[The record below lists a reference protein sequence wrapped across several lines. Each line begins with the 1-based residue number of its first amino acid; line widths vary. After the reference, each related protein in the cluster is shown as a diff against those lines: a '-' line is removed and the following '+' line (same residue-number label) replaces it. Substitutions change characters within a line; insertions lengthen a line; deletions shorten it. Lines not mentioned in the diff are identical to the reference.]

1 MTLSQEVNRN
11 KVQIVEI
18 YLWRGADKWVLL
30 PLDSK
35 LTIDGKKKT
44 WQLTL
49 RKNANIPLF
58 LKKKSNSSC
67 KNEPEADECSSMA
80 QQCVDSVRYEPSDSA
95 INSNRADTAC
105 LSI

>member
-35 LTIDGKKKT
+35 LTIDGKKKN
-44 WQLTL
+44 L
-49 RKNANIPLF
+49 A
-58 LKKKSNSSC
+58 SNSQKEC
-67 KNEPEADECSSMA
+67 KYPFIS
-80 QQCVDSVRYEPSDSA
+80 
-95 INSNRADTAC
+95 
-105 LSI
+105 

>member
-1 MTLSQEVNRN
+1 MLKYTFGE
-11 KVQIVEI
+11 VQISGFY
-18 YLWRGADKWVLL
+18 YLWTANQ
-30 PLDSK
+30 PLMV
-35 LTIDGKKKT
+35 KKKKEIT
-44 WQLTL
+44 QISLY
-49 RKNANIPLF
+49 F
-58 LKKKSNSSC
+58 LKKKSYSSC